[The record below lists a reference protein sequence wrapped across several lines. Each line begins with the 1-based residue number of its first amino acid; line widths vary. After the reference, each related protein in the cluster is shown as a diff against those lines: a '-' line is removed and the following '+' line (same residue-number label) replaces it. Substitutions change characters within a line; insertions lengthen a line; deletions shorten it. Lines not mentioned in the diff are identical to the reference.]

1 MPQSDRH
8 GQQHWLQQLAFFSIR
23 WELELVLQKEHLE
36 SFWPYYLQSL
46 DAIDGKQAR
55 RTGTSSPLGELF
67 DHGCDSLS
75 TGSVDKNSFCSSTVY
90 YFFCSFCLPCKLLR
104 VENGRIS
111 SMVSLSM
118 PDCIQ
123 VLSIRMMSLPCKQFL
138 RECLLQPVLLCSL
151 ANLCVWHTPVWLHWR
166 HWGSACCHGSHAHL
180 FSGRFPG
187 HRHLDEQRKYMSKI
201 LTPTTGFLPQ
211 LYFFTLNQLVTL
223 FGVGCGI
230 YSMFKVTTPS
240 DSCSIT
246 QNRISD
252 GRNHWQNFHWG
263 CRKSRQHS
271 GGKSWQMDIMM
282 MCI

>member
-8 GQQHWLQQLAFFSIR
+8 GQQHWLQQLAFSSIR
-23 WELELVLQKEHLE
+23 WELELILLRQKEHLE

-138 RECLLQPVLLCSL
+138 RECPPQPVLLCSL

-180 FSGRFPG
+180 ISGRFPR

-201 LTPTTGFLPQ
+201 LTPNNWISSPAVFLHPQ
-211 LYFFTLNQLVTL
+211 PAGDLVWCWVWHL
-223 FGVGCGI
+223 FNVQGDDT
-230 YSMFKVTTPS
+230 F
-240 DSCSIT
+240 
-246 QNRISD
+246 R
-252 GRNHWQNFHWG
+252 
-263 CRKSRQHS
+263 
-271 GGKSWQMDIMM
+271 
-282 MCI
+282 

>member
-75 TGSVDKNSFCSSTVY
+75 TGSLDKSSFCSSITFS
-90 YFFCSFCLPCKLLR
+90 FFAVFVSLASCCALRMGEYPVWFLFQCLTASRYSLSEWCPSPVNSFWECLP
-104 VENGRIS
+104 
-111 SMVSLSM
+111 
-118 PDCIQ
+118 
-123 VLSIRMMSLPCKQFL
+123 
-138 RECLLQPVLLCSL
+138 QPVLLCSL

-166 HWGSACCHGSHAHL
+166 HWGTACCHGGHAHL
-180 FSGRFPG
+180 ISGRFPR

-240 DSCSIT
+240 DSCSMT
-246 QNRISD
+246 QNCISD

-282 MCI
+282 MCH